1 MLKLAVFDLDGTLKP
16 RRDPY
21 TYLHE
26 RLGVAD
32 QAKALTARGL
42 AGELSYEEWLQG
54 DAALWRGTSREHL
67 EQLMRKLPYTPG
79 ARETVA
85 ALKARGVEV
94 VIISAG
100 LLFHAELVARDLGIS
115 QYMANEVVF
124 SSEGDDG
131 VVTGEVVAA
140 VSIENK
146 GTLLDAVQE
155 ELGMGPEV
163 TLAVGDMRSDIPL
176 FKRAAVSVAVQPHS
190 DTVAEAADIVLHQAD
205 LHPLLHRLHAHAP
218 HLWPWA

>member
-1 MLKLAVFDLDGTLKP
+1 MLRLAVFDLDGTLKP

-42 AGELSYEEWLQG
+42 AGKLSYEEWLRG
-54 DAALWRGTSREHL
+54 DAALWRGTTRAHL
-67 EQLMRKLPYTPG
+67 EQLMQDLPYTPG
-79 ARETVA
+79 ARETIA

-115 QYMANEVVF
+115 RYVANEVVF
-124 SSEGDDG
+124 SDG
-131 VVTGEVVAA
+131 GADAVVTGEVVAA

-146 GTLLDAVQE
+146 GALLDAMQE

-176 FKRAAVSVAVQPHS
+176 FERAAVSMAVQPHS
-190 DTVAEAADIVLHQAD
+190 DAVAEMADIVLPQAD
-205 LHPLLHRLHAHAP
+205 LRSLLARLHAHAP
-218 HLWPWA
+218 HLWPE

>member
-26 RLGVAD
+26 HLGVAD

-42 AGELSYEEWLQG
+42 AGELGYEEWLRG
-54 DAALWRGTSREHL
+54 DAALWRGTTRARL
-67 EQLMRKLPYTPG
+67 EQLMRALPYTPG
-79 ARETVA
+79 ARETIA
-85 ALKARGVEV
+85 ALKQRGIEI

-115 QYMANEVVF
+115 RYVANEIIF
-124 SSEGDDG
+124 EKNGDG
-131 VVTGEVVAA
+131 IPVVTGAVVAA
-140 VSIENK
+140 VSFDNK
-146 GTLLDAVQE
+146 GTLLEAMQA
-155 ELGMGPEV
+155 ELGIGPEA

-176 FKRAAVSVAVQPHS
+176 FERAAVGVAVQPHS
-190 DTVAEAADIVLHQAD
+190 DAVAEAADIVLPEPD
-205 LHPLLHRLHAHAP
+205 LRPLLTRLHTHAP
-218 HLWPWA
+218 HLWP